1 MQYYKCVNCIQP
13 LNSEVG
19 YCIIS
24 ILIHSKKME
33 TRKKMGENEYGVDHK
48 PQKDTP
54 LDMSG
59 VGWSWVWSN
68 FHGGFIISFISY
80 FEIMKELSSC

>member
-1 MQYYKCVNCIQP
+1 MGLQRLDWYVQTIWNNHIKMQYYKCVNCIQP

-59 VGWSWVWSN
+59 VGWSWV
-68 FHGGFIISFISY
+68 
-80 FEIMKELSSC
+80 